1 MVDDHWGRSYLGAL
15 KAAKAARTA
24 AEPPPRWVP
33 FDEAP
38 PSCACCAAHFSWES
52 TFHSHAQQA
61 CARHHCRRCGKVV
74 CDPCSRQRVVLPQ
87 YGIVEPVRVCDGCY
101 FKP

>member
-1 MVDDHWGRSYLGAL
+1 VRATRSPWLPRAQ
-15 KAAKAARTA
+15 
-24 AEPPPRWVP
+24 PPRWVP

-38 PSCACCAAHFSWES
+38 PSCACCGAHFTWES